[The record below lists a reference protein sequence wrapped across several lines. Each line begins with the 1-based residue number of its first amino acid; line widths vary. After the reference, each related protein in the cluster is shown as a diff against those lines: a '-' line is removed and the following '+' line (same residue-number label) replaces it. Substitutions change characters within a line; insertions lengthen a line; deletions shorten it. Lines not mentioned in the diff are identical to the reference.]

1 MRANAFKEGL
11 AVQRAGIQIVRIR
24 NRAQLLRQIAGVHRH
39 AESRAHG
46 GPQRLGRKR
55 ISRARAQQQRV
66 KACRIQRAQHGTH
79 IAGVLHAVQR
89 GDFQLI
95 RRKRLMQLRQAAQRR
110 HPLRGFRIAYRPHR
124 AIRQHINRQVL
135 PLRRVQMALIAC
147 LLLIGNQQRR
157 GGVSRQGLAGQ
168 MIALGQKQSLLRAGF
183 GILERAPSLHQ
194 RVLQAGNI
202 QFFHRS

>member
-1 MRANAFKEGL
+1 
-11 AVQRAGIQIVRIR
+11 
-24 NRAQLLRQIAGVHRH
+24 
-39 AESRAHG
+39 
-46 GPQRLGRKR
+46 
-55 ISRARAQQQRV
+55 
-66 KACRIQRAQHGTH
+66 
-79 IAGVLHAVQR
+79 
-89 GDFQLI
+89 
-95 RRKRLMQLRQAAQRR
+95 MQLRQAAQRR

-135 PLRRVQMALIAC
+135 PLSRVQMALIAR
-147 LLLIGNQQRR
+147 LLLLGNQQRR

-202 QFFHRS
+202 QFFHCS